1 MVIGLLLMIT
11 HDINAYVA
19 CISVVVCLLQVVQLL
34 CFQPLCVMMYIQ
46 CNVFC

>member
-19 CISVVVCLLQVVQLL
+19 CISVVVCCKLYS
-34 CFQPLCVMMYIQ
+34 CS
-46 CNVFC
+46 VFNLYV